1 MASPLKSLFALVI
14 ASSALADCVTAE
26 QVAQMPDGRVC
37 EGALAW
43 SEGGPVYADF
53 GYRGMFAA
61 EAAGRNL
68 SISYCANMLLAALEN
83 VADRD
88 ICRRPVAWSWSAID
102 QVPYWTNYAG
112 IHRYVARSRGFQPVD
127 CHDSNFECLDHG
139 FERGS
144 DNFKQCRLRLIVADR
159 KDARFRAAIAAATA
173 VSETA
178 FHNHYRNDQ
187 LQQRR
192 DQKNWPQRYR
202 NDERRR
208 DGRARNQRRAHR
220 SAEDRGDLSLSNHDG
235 EGPLEKLVKRHRAR
249 PKAVQ
254 NTKPRRNR
262 RTAQTAKTEKN
273 PDPPS
278 SAKPTRA
285 TAPHL
290 QSPIVK
296 AALEALKKAR
306 AAAP

>member
-14 ASSALADCVTAE
+14 ASSALAGCVTAE
-26 QVAQMPDGRVC
+26 QVAQMPDGRGVRGC
-37 EGALAW
+37 ARVVRGRAGLRRFRVPRDVRRRSGRPEPVGFLLCQHASCRSRKRRRPRHMPAAGGVVRHRPGALL
-43 SEGGPVYADF
+43 E
-53 GYRGMFAA
+53 
-61 EAAGRNL
+61 
-68 SISYCANMLLAALEN
+68 IS
-83 VADRD
+83 
-88 ICRRPVAWSWSAID
+88 
-102 QVPYWTNYAG
+102 AG

-144 DNFKQCRLRLIVADR
+144 DSFKQCRLRLIVADR

-173 VSETA
+173 VSEA
-178 FHNHYRNDQ
+178 VFHNHYRHDQ
-187 LQQRR
+187 LRQRR

-235 EGPLEKLVKRHRAR
+235 EGPLEKLIKRHRAR

-278 SAKPTRA
+278 SAKPTLA